1 MGRQEVILVSE
12 QDEALR
18 SMDKMEAHQKGLLHR
33 AFSVFI
39 FNRKGE
45 LLLQQRAATKYHG
58 ALLWSNTCCSHP
70 HINESVE
77 SAAIR
82 RLEEELGF
90 TTPLKK
96 IFYFIYHAEVE
107 NGLIEHEYDHVFA
120 GEYEGKI
127 SLNSEEVKDYGYRS
141 IKEIKAAIQ
150 NEPANFTSWFRI
162 VFPRIEKWWQQQ
174 YGIKEID
181 K

>member
-70 HINESVE
+70 YIHESVE
-77 SAAIR
+77 SAAAR
-82 RLEEELGF
+82 RLYEELGF
-90 TTPLKK
+90 TTSLKK

-127 SLNSEEVKDYGYRS
+127 SLNSEEVRDYEYRT
-141 IKEIKAAIQ
+141 IKEIKAAFQ

>member
-1 MGRQEVILVSE
+1 MLLSYKVSH
-12 QDEALR
+12 LGV
-18 SMDKMEAHQKGLLHR
+18 SIH
-33 AFSVFI
+33 FSPV
-39 FNRKGE
+39 
-45 LLLQQRAATKYHG
+45 
-58 ALLWSNTCCSHP
+58 
-70 HINESVE
+70 
-77 SAAIR
+77 AICVST
-82 RLEEELGF
+82 LI
-90 TTPLKK
+90 KK

-174 YGIKEID
+174 YG
-181 K
+181 